1 MISVERFFSPP
12 EIGAPGRRAGQRQR
26 RDLLIS
32 GLFVLAMLAV
42 LAAALLIVSGYFVG
56 TYSLTT
62 DFSEAGG
69 LEPGTPVRQADYVI
83 GTIAAIEPVFSNEKL
98 VPRFKVV
105 MRIQKGWKIPE
116 DSIAVIGSA
125 GLLQGN
131 VVKVVPGSS
140 TVPLNEGES
149 IRSGKKEPDLSQQL
163 AELTDRLSELMRDSV
178 TPLVASVKRQIEALE
193 GLMLTGEDD
202 VGSSQQTIAGILEN
216 LRDVSATLKAQM
228 EAIKPKELGALV
240 DSARTIARNVEQ
252 ITDRLNSRSREIEST
267 VKNFSELAD
276 RLNKLVEK
284 NDPAIERS
292 LADTQVM
299 LQEMSTAVT
308 PILSNLDEITQNLL
322 QLSQD
327 LRNDPALV
335 LWGRKLPDNAP
346 QARP

>member
-1 MISVERFFSPP
+1 MKSVERFFSPP

-42 LAAALLIVSGYFVG
+42 LAAALLIVSGYFFA

-62 DFSEAGG
+62 DFSETGG
-69 LEPGTPVRQADYVI
+69 LEPGTAVRQADYVI

-98 VPRFKVV
+98 IPRFKVV
-105 MRIQKGWKIPE
+105 MRIKKGWKIPE
-116 DSIAVIGSA
+116 DSVAVIGSA

-140 TVPLNEGES
+140 TVPLKDEES
-149 IRSGKKEPDLSQQL
+149 IMSGEKEPDLSEQL

-193 GLMLTGEDD
+193 GLMATDEDK
-202 VGSSQQTIAGILEN
+202 VGDSQQTITGILGN
-216 LRDVSATLKAQM
+216 LRDISANLKAQM
-228 EAIKPKELGALV
+228 EAIKPEQVGALV
-240 DSARTIARNVEQ
+240 DSARTTARNVEQ
-252 ITDRLNSRSREIEST
+252 ITDRLNSRSKEIEST
-267 VKNFSELAD
+267 VKNFAELSD

-299 LQEMSTAVT
+299 VQELSTAVT
-308 PILSNLDEITQNLL
+308 PILNNLSEITQNLL

-346 QARP
+346 EASP

>member
-1 MISVERFFSPP
+1 MTSIERFFSPP

-42 LAAALLIVSGYFVG
+42 LAAALLIVSGYFRA

-62 DFSEAGG
+62 DFAETGG

-83 GTIAAIEPVFSNEKL
+83 GTVTAIEPVFSNAKL
-98 VPRFKVV
+98 IPRFKVV
-105 MRIQKGWKIPE
+105 MRIREGWKIPD
-116 DSIAVIGSA
+116 DSVAIIGSA

-131 VVKVVPGSS
+131 VVKVMPGSS
-140 TVPLNEGES
+140 PTPLKDGES
-149 IRSGKKEPDLSQQL
+149 IMGGEKEPDFSEQL
-163 AELTDRLSELMRDSV
+163 AELADRLTELMRDSV

-193 GLMLTGEDD
+193 GLMLTDKGGD
-202 VGSSQQTIAGILEN
+202 SQQTIAGILEN
-216 LRDVSATLKAQM
+216 LRDVSANLKAQM
-228 EAIKPKELGALV
+228 EAIKPEQLRALV
-240 DSARTIARNVEQ
+240 DSARTTARNVEQ
-252 ITDRLNSRSREIEST
+252 ITDRLNSRSKEIEST

-292 LADTQVM
+292 LADTEIMVRE
-299 LQEMSTAVT
+299 LSTAVT
-308 PILSNLDEITQNLL
+308 PILNNLDEITQNLL

-335 LWGRKLPDNAP
+335 LWGRKLRDNAP
-346 QARP
+346 EARP